1 MWVVPKEERT
11 DSRFEDGSFP
21 PGTGGKKGRRLELDP
36 RVISTTAGDIG
47 EASTVTM
54 AATTMLVNIKPG
66 FDDLAGEKEDE
77 DVSKVGGGEDGKNPW
92 SKEKDRESKD
102 TGDVYH
108 VATTEGS
115 LDKNSDDWD
124 VSLHQ
129 EDDEVD
135 VTYATN
141 YVTGSTMKGRK
152 ISIITTT
159 EALLDQNADDWGW
172 TIATTTAE
180 APLDSYT
187 TTMLATNNPGGK
199 KSDDLFGDKE
209 EDVDKDAGTE
219 ELAESLWS
227 TVLPGD
233 VYHEEHDK
241 KQRTEEKEKESKDTE
256 DSLYLS
262 ATEGPFDQNS
272 DDLDVSQREED
283 DEVDVTDAS
292 NAVTGATMKGRKI
305 SIITT
310 TEALYDQNSDDWDY
324 DQNSDD
330 WDYDQNS
337 DDLSGADE
345 EKDPAESQW
354 SSVPPGETFTER
366 DESTEALIDATD
378 QNDDAGDWMTAETAT
393 STTEAPVES
402 NVEQNS
408 DNMYG
413 EEDSILDQNADDYD
427 HNPDDLDNI
436 EGEVVWEDDDGSMWA
451 VNTETSADPS
461 NEDDAVKNDA
471 IPVQMVKD
479 DDLNMWKV
487 PQKEIVGST
496 VEPEWLSQGT
506 IISPLNGQESSQ
518 RPTTSESNISLSDV
532 ASCRGFC
539 GSKSLGSCW

>member
-1 MWVVPKEERT
+1 M
-11 DSRFEDGSFP
+11 
-21 PGTGGKKGRRLELDP
+21 
-36 RVISTTAGDIG
+36 
-47 EASTVTM
+47 
-54 AATTMLVNIKPG
+54 
-66 FDDLAGEKEDE
+66 
-77 DVSKVGGGEDGKNPW
+77 
-92 SKEKDRESKD
+92 
-102 TGDVYH
+102 
-108 VATTEGS
+108 
-115 LDKNSDDWD
+115 
-124 VSLHQ
+124 
-129 EDDEVD
+129 
-135 VTYATN
+135 
-141 YVTGSTMKGRK
+141 
-152 ISIITTT
+152 
-159 EALLDQNADDWGW
+159 
-172 TIATTTAE
+172 
-180 APLDSYT
+180 
-187 TTMLATNNPGGK
+187 
-199 KSDDLFGDKE
+199 
-209 EDVDKDAGTE
+209 
-219 ELAESLWS
+219 
-227 TVLPGD
+227 
-233 VYHEEHDK
+233 
-241 KQRTEEKEKESKDTE
+241 
-256 DSLYLS
+256 
-262 ATEGPFDQNS
+262 
-272 DDLDVSQREED
+272 
-283 DEVDVTDAS
+283 
-292 NAVTGATMKGRKI
+292 
-305 SIITT
+305 
-310 TEALYDQNSDDWDY
+310 
-324 DQNSDD
+324 
-330 WDYDQNS
+330 
-337 DDLSGADE
+337 SGADE

-532 ASCRGFC
+532 VSCRGFC

>member
-345 EKDPAESQW
+345 
-354 SSVPPGETFTER
+354 
-366 DESTEALIDATD
+366 
-378 QNDDAGDWMTAETAT
+378 DWMTAETAT

-506 IISPLNGQESSQ
+506 IISPQESSQ